1 MPKIAVVKWLLEF
14 FAILRLL
21 LLRRKSSVV
30 TLGSGAIARCV
41 CVCVCVCVC
50 EQFDQKSGER
60 KKNLDNDQ
68 LHLGTATTGDSVPTQ
83 KSLTSSKSAMGTWEQ
98 CVKSVQ
104 N

>member
-1 MPKIAVVKWLLEF
+1 MCVCV
-14 FAILRLL
+14 R
-21 LLRRKSSVV
+21 
-30 TLGSGAIARCV
+30 ARTRV

-50 EQFDQKSGER
+50 EQFDQKSWER

>member
-41 CVCVCVCVC
+41 CVCARARVCVCVC
-50 EQFDQKSGER
+50 EQFDQKSWER

-83 KSLTSSKSAMGTWEQ
+83 KSLTSSKSAMGT
-98 CVKSVQ
+98 
-104 N
+104 